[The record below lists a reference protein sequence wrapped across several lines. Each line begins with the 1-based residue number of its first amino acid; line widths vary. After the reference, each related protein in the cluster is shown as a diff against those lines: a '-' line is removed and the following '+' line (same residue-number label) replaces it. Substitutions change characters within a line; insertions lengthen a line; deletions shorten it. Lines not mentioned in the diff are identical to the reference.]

1 MKWAARLG
9 GILAV
14 MVLTALTASP
24 GLAQEPEFC
33 WKDSYGRGV
42 GTIPSY
48 SLCPSGM
55 RDDGLFCRRAEYG
68 RGGGYAWEGRDGLS
82 SAGMISRCEGDNGG
96 GKCEMWG
103 AIAYP
108 KCRSGYSA
116 FGCCICRPIVPDCGQ
131 LGLGNRVDLSCAKI
145 AFCPGGSSDVPG
157 SAQEMDAGLCYRGC
171 GAGYTGVGP
180 VCWKKPPP
188 GWVDCGMG
196 AAKDSATCA
205 RIVFDQVAAVGRLA
219 LTAATLGS
227 SLAVGVKD
235 PSNFTKLIAKL
246 RNDYTD
252 LLAKYNAAKANS
264 PKLAAAD
271 QAAKAA
277 SYLYA
282 GSEAVSTGHNVL
294 TDAPE
299 DIARVA
305 AQIAAVVD
313 SSGVS
318 ATIGAYTYPK
328 CSKYE
333 DVLAQ

>member
-9 GILAV
+9 GLLAV

-24 GLAQEPEFC
+24 GLAQEQPEFC

-48 SLCPSGM
+48 SPCPSGM

-68 RGGGYAWEGRDGLS
+68 RGGGYAWEFRDGLS

-108 KCRSGYSA
+108 KCRPGYSA
-116 FGCCICRPIVPDCGQ
+116 FGCCICRPNVPPDCGQ
-131 LGLGNRVDLSCAKI
+131 QGLGNRVDLSCAKI
-145 AFCPGGSSDVPG
+145 RFCPGGSSDAPG

-196 AAKDSATCA
+196 AAKDSATCG

-219 LTAATLGS
+219 LTVATLGS
-227 SLAVGVKD
+227 SLAVPGATD
-235 PSNFTKLIAKL
+235 PGKLAQLKQL
-246 RNDYTD
+246 YTQ
-252 LLAKYNAAKANS
+252 LQATYKAAKANS
-264 PKLAAAD
+264 PKVAAAD
-271 QAAKAA
+271 YAVKVG
-277 SYLYA
+277 SYIYA
-282 GSEAVSTGHNVL
+282 GSEAVSTGHNVI

-313 SSGVS
+313 SSGV
-318 ATIGAYTYPK
+318 AAAVGAYTYPK

-333 DVLAQ
+333 DALRQ